1 VTVQLLLDTHIFL
14 WLVKGS
20 PRLAPKT
27 KALIDS
33 AETVFV
39 SSATIWE
46 IAVKAQLG
54 KLRADLDEVIEQ
66 IQVNGFRELPV
77 YARHA
82 KEVAKLPRHY
92 GDPFDRLLVAQAIS
106 ETMRLLTADA
116 GLKAYSDLV
125 ECA

>member
-20 PRLAPKT
+20 PRLTPKT
-27 KALIDS
+27 KALIHS

-46 IAVKAQLG
+46 IAIKAQLG

-82 KEVAKLPRHY
+82 KEVAKLPRHH